1 MDQWSTL
8 KTIDK
13 CLKLNSEESKEEEL
27 VHFQIYYDYLKN
39 FKDQESL
46 IISIKFFSQFIQADS
61 QINASV

>member
-1 MDQWSTL
+1 LDQWSTL

>member
-1 MDQWSTL
+1 M
-8 KTIDK
+8 
-13 CLKLNSEESKEEEL
+13 KLNSEESKEEEL